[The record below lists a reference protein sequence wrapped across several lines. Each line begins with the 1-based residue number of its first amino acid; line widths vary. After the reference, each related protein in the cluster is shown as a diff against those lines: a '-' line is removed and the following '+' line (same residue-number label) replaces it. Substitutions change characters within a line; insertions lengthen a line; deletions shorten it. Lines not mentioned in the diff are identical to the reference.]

1 MMNKKI
7 ANRLGM
13 FDLVKGLGMVLIVVG
28 HTFNLGYIAN
38 SSFAPV
44 FFVLAAMI
52 GGAMMPAFMMAS
64 GYGLR
69 KMNTLKCIRQQ
80 TKMMLVPYGYTL
92 LGTTAL
98 HLLTR
103 YWLTRSVRATLRM
116 TWQVVGGFLMAL
128 PSAKEVHGLLYYTCG
143 PMWYMIAIYLGW
155 IILNFLMEKVPE
167 KHLPF
172 AVLLT
177 VTLGWGLGLLQFT
190 YFCLPQAMIA
200 SGFLYAGYMLKKT
213 KAFQSGW
220 IPAHWYLY
228 IIAAAVTILTSFLI
242 GNLDNMAEGAWNL
255 GVISILINV
264 FLGTGIM
271 YLLLL
276 VNDMQFIGKHVFFS
290 IGRNSL
296 YVFAVHTAEMHGI
309 PWYLIQ
315 EKLSNSPL
323 LANLITL
330 ILRTVFITA
339 VVSAILFFRAKAA
352 ERN

>member
-1 MMNKKI
+1 MKNKQI

-13 FDLVKGLGMVLIVVG
+13 FDLMKGFGMILIVLV
-28 HTFNLGYIAN
+28 HTFNLRNGVN
-38 SSFAPV
+38 SIVTAVFLAFFAV
-44 FFVLAAMI
+44 I
-52 GGAMMPAFMMAS
+52 SGTIMPSFMMAS

-69 KMNTLKCIRQQ
+69 KMSTIKCIRQQ

-103 YWLTRSVRATLRM
+103 YWLSRSVRTTLLQ

-128 PSAKEVHGLLYYTCG
+128 PAPKEIHGLLYYNCG

-155 IILNFLMEKVPE
+155 IILNFLMEKVSE
-167 KHLPF
+167 KHLPL

-177 VTLGWGLGLLQFT
+177 VTLGWGLGLLKLT

-200 SGFLYAGYMLKKT
+200 SGFLYIGYILKKT

-220 IPAHWYLY
+220 IPSHWYFY
-228 IIAAAVTILTSFLI
+228 IIAAVITILTVFWA
-242 GNLDNMAEGAWNL
+242 GRTDNMAESIWNL
-255 GVISILINV
+255 GIISILINA
-264 FLGTGIM
+264 FLGTGIL

-276 VNDMQFIGKHVFFS
+276 VNDVPFIGKHTVSS
-290 IGRNSL
+290 IGHNSL
-296 YVFAVHTAEMHGI
+296 YIFAVHTAEMHGI

-323 LANLITL
+323 LACLITL
-330 ILRTVFITA
+330 VLRTVFITA
-339 VVSAILFFRAKAA
+339 AVSAILFFRTKAA
-352 ERN
+352 QRN

>member
-1 MMNKKI
+1 MVNKKI

-13 FDLVKGLGMVLIVVG
+13 FDLMKGLGMVLIVVG

-80 TKMMLVPYGYTL
+80 AKMMLVPYGYTL

-128 PSAKEVHGLLYYTCG
+128 PAPKEIHGLLYYNCG

-155 IILNFLMEKVPE
+155 IILNFLMEKVSE
-167 KHLPF
+167 KHLPLS
-172 AVLLT
+172 VLLT

-200 SGFLYAGYMLKKT
+200 SGFLYVGYMLRKT
-213 KAFQSGW
+213 KKFQNGW
-220 IPAHWYLY
+220 IPSHWYFY
-228 IIAAAVTILTSFLI
+228 IIVAAVTILAVFWT
-242 GNLDNMAEGAWNL
+242 GNLDNMAESVWNL
-255 GVISILINV
+255 GVISVLTNV
-264 FLGTGIM
+264 FLGIGVL

-276 VNDMQFIGKHVFFS
+276 VSDLSFSGKGVLS
-290 IGRNSL
+290 WIGRNSL
-296 YVFAVHTAEMHGI
+296 YVFAAHTAEMHGI

-323 LANLITL
+323 LAILITL

-339 VVSAILFFRAKAA
+339 VVSAILFIRAKAA

>member
-1 MMNKKI
+1 MLNKKI

-13 FDLVKGLGMVLIVVG
+13 FDLMKGLGMVVIVVG
-28 HTFNLGYIAN
+28 HTFNSGNGAN
-38 SSFAPV
+38 SIIAAILLVVFAI
-44 FFVLAAMI
+44 I
-52 GGAMMPAFMMAS
+52 GGTIMPSFMMAS

-69 KMNTLKCIRQQ
+69 KMSTQKCIRQQ

-92 LGTTAL
+92 LGMTVL

-103 YWLTRSVRATLRM
+103 YWLSRSVRTTLLQ

-128 PSAKEVHGLLYYTCG
+128 PAPKEIHGLLYYNCG

-177 VTLGWGLGLLQFT
+177 VTLGWGLGLLKLT

-200 SGFLYAGYMLKKT
+200 SGFLYIGYILKKT

-220 IPAHWYLY
+220 IPSHWYFY
-228 IIAAAVTILTSFLI
+228 IIAAVITILTVFLA
-242 GNLDNMAEGAWNL
+242 GRTDNMAESIWNL
-255 GVISILINV
+255 GIISILINA
-264 FLGTGIM
+264 FLGTGIL

-276 VNDMQFIGKHVFFS
+276 VNDVPFIGKHTVSS
-290 IGRNSL
+290 IGHNSL
-296 YVFAVHTAEMHGI
+296 YIFAVHTAEMHGI